1 MNSNLTIIAELKKRN
16 IPSEVKNN
24 ILPILEKNINRIEF
38 VKNFVGLKDILY
50 FEELEI
56 GYFDYPF
63 FLSVN
68 CKNSK
73 SKLTSKHENIASIYE
88 NAVTDFKEIVKQLQT
103 FFEESNRT
111 LYIDTVFKE
120 NILTNDDMWRVYHK
134 MNEEKEKEP
143 YEIMMKM
150 YNYPEW
156 YNARF
161 GDEVAIFENS
171 LSLLK
176 QLENIHIKNEIELLE
191 AKINKALENDEVEQL
206 PILVNKLKKLKGQ
219 QHN

>member
-1 MNSNLTIIAELKKRN
+1 MNSNLTIIAELKNRN
-16 IPSEVKNN
+16 IPSDVKNN

-73 SKLTSKHENIASIYE
+73 STLTNKHENIASIYE
-88 NAVTDFKEIVKQLQT
+88 NAVTDSKEIVKQLQT
-103 FFEESNRT
+103 FFEENNRT

-120 NILTNDDMWRVYHK
+120 NILSNDDMWRVYHK
-134 MNEEKEKEP
+134 MSEEKGKEP

-156 YNARF
+156 YNVRF

-176 QLENIHIKNEIELLE
+176 QLENIHLNNEIELLE
-191 AKINKALENDEVEQL
+191 AKINKALENDEVDEL
-206 PILVNKLKKLKGQ
+206 PILVKKLKKLKGQ
-219 QHN
+219 QHD